1 MKRKIALLTALVL
14 LLLSVFCACSAK
26 SNLPAVTAPDGELI
40 FEETVSPNKEF
51 TDNDADVVYYIIRV
65 YQKSD
70 YSLVVQPDSNSEFY
84 RVGEYTVDCKR
95 KITKDDISV
104 KWETIGGS
112 TEYSEHDQLSLAD
125 VSIKIDDG
133 NTDERIVSFI
143 GRAVKNV
150 AQAVG

>member
-14 LLLSVFCACSAK
+14 LLLSVFCACNAK
-26 SNLPAVTAPDGELI
+26 SNLPAVTASDGELI

-104 KWETIGGS
+104 KWETLGGS
-112 TEYSEHDQLSLAD
+112 TEYSEHDQLGLAD

-143 GRAVKNV
+143 GRLLKM
-150 AQAVG
+150 

>member
-14 LLLSVFCACSAK
+14 MLLSVFCACSK
-26 SNLPAVTAPDGELI
+26 KNNSLEVTAPDGELI

-95 KITKDDISV
+95 KITKDEISV
-104 KWETIGGS
+104 KWETLGGS
-112 TEYSEHDQLSLAD
+112 TEYTEHDQLALAD

-133 NTDERIVSFI
+133 NTDERIVSFM
-143 GRAVKNV
+143 GKVVKNV
-150 AQAVG
+150 AEAVG

>member
-1 MKRKIALLTALVL
+1 MKRNIALITALVL
-14 LLLSVFCACSAK
+14 LLLSVFYGCGAK
-26 SNLPAVTAPDGELI
+26 NDSTEVTASDGELI
-40 FEETVSPNKEF
+40 LEETVSPNKEF
-51 TDNDADVVYYIIRV
+51 TSNDADVVYYIIRV

-95 KITKDDISV
+95 KISKDDVSI
-104 KWETIGGS
+104 KWETLGGS
-112 TEYSEHDQLSLAD
+112 TEYSEHDQLGLAD
-125 VSIKIDDG
+125 VSIKVDDD

-150 AQAVG
+150 AEAVG